1 MIPIPINKGY
11 LYAVIT
17 VALAASH
24 GMVAYWQYGQGVD
37 SCAAATARDER
48 VARVAYDKGQEGA
61 AAAIAKLEIK
71 KVTIKQRVERE
82 TREVPV
88 YRDCRHS
95 PVGVLGVNQALSG
108 KPVSPGNSELP

>member
-1 MIPIPINKGY
+1 MIPIPISKGY
-11 LYAVIT
+11 LYAAITITLVI
-17 VALAASH
+17 SH
-24 GMVAYWQYGQGVD
+24 GMVGYWQYGQGVA
-37 SCAAATARDER
+37 SCEAATARDER

-71 KVTIKQRVERE
+71 NVTIKQRVERE

-95 PVGVLGVNQALSG
+95 PGGMLGVNQALSG

>member
-1 MIPIPINKGY
+1 MIKLPVGNGY
-11 LYAVIT
+11 LFAAST
-17 VALAASH
+17 VAILVSH
-24 GMVAYWQYGQGVD
+24 SMVGYWQYGQGVA
-37 SCAAATARDER
+37 SCEAATARDER

-71 KVTIKQRVERE
+71 NVTIKQRVERE

-95 PVGVLGVNQALSG
+95 PGGMLGVNQALSG
-108 KPVSPGNSELP
+108 KPVSTGNSELP